1 MFSFIDQV
9 IRRIEVLHLFREWD
23 ANKVVEKL
31 NGKQF
36 RDRRISCLDAGIC
49 EKLPLTFAGQ
59 SIKDLFKWRKDKRIF
74 LMSKLES
81 QLLNP
86 GNVAVMEMSRWNSWE
101 IRILENP
108 FTPKNISSIS
118 SQGITNIHCMVIL
131 LANWVS
137 THSPRSTSL

>member
-1 MFSFIDQV
+1 M
-9 IRRIEVLHLFREWD
+9 
-23 ANKVVEKL
+23 VEKL

-86 GNVAVMEMSRWNSWE
+86 GNVSVMEMSR
-101 IRILENP
+101 
-108 FTPKNISSIS
+108 
-118 SQGITNIHCMVIL
+118 
-131 LANWVS
+131 
-137 THSPRSTSL
+137 